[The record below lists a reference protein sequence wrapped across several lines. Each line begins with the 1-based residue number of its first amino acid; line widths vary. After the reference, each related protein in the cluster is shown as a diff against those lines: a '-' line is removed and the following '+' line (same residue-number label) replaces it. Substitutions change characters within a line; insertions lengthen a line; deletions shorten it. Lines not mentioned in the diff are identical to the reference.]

1 MTTTETRTATHI
13 AFAAFNFVN
22 RNDSHTITGR
32 ISINEDEL
40 GNVTIT
46 AGDHCITIN
55 DEWDEENDAPAGHTF
70 STWFRDSPAD
80 NDFPHHVDTDGSDHN
95 DGLEEFLIDWIRE
108 HATA

>member
-22 RNDSHTITGR
+22 QNDSGAITDR
-32 ISINEDEL
+32 ISITEDEL
-40 GNVTIT
+40 GNVSII
-46 AGDHCITIN
+46 AGDNCLVIN
-55 DEWDEENDAPAGHTF
+55 DELEENGGGYTF
-70 STWFRDSPAD
+70 STWFRESPAD
-80 NDFPHHVDTDGSDHN
+80 NGFPHQVTTDGSTSN